1 MARSYRRG
9 SKGEEVSSTQRRL
22 QKLGVYR
29 GVIDGSFGGETEV
42 AVRRF
47 QREHSLEP
55 DGDVG
60 PLTWRALF
68 PASGD
73 VPAPALLREPLEFR
87 CLALTGAF
95 ETTVPP
101 PGCFSCV
108 AGDFDGQG
116 ISFGALQFNLGQR
129 TLQPILL
136 EMDGRHPALM
146 EEIFDECIGDL
157 RGVLGTSLPSQL
169 AFARS
174 IQDPGFRL
182 HEPWRGMFIAL
193 GRTPE
198 CQAVQLEQAA
208 LYVEQARRFCVQF
221 GVGSPR
227 ALALM
232 FDIIVQNGSISP
244 SVSVQIDADIRRIDP
259 RLDPQENEKE
269 RLRIIANRRAEAANP
284 RWIEDVRS
292 RKLCIA
298 NGSGR
303 VHGAFYD
310 LEEEYG
316 LALEQHHDFGPPLDS
331 PWGPH

>member
-9 SKGEEVSSTQRRL
+9 SKGEEVSRVQRRL
-22 QKLGVYR
+22 QELGLYQGAV
-29 GVIDGSFGGETEV
+29 DGNFGGETEL

-47 QREHSLEP
+47 QREHRLDV
-55 DGDVG
+55 DGAVG
-60 PLTWRALF
+60 PLTWQGLF
-68 PASGD
+68 PAAGD
-73 VPAPALLREPLEFR
+73 IPAPALLGKPIEFR

-136 EMDGRHPALM
+136 EMDRRHPALM
-146 EEIFDECIGDL
+146 EDVFDDSIREL
-157 RGVLGTSLPSQL
+157 RTMLSANLQSQL

-174 IQDPGFRL
+174 IQDPNFRL

-198 CQAVQLEQAA
+198 CQAVQLELAA
-208 LYVEQARRFCVQF
+208 RYVEKAKRLCLQF
-221 GVGSPR
+221 DVSSPR

-244 SVSVQIDADIRRIDP
+244 AVGAQIEADRQ
-259 RLDPQENEKE
+259 RLDPGLDAQAREAET
-269 RLRIIANRRAEAANP
+269 LRIVANRRAEAANP
-284 RWIEDVRS
+284 RWVEDVRT

-298 NGSGR
+298 NGGGR

-310 LEEEYG
+310 LEQQYG
-316 LALEQHHDFGPPLDS
+316 LSLEQQTDVAPRVGRS
-331 PWGPH
+331 GSRR